1 MTKQA
6 CIYLL
11 LFLLLG
17 GASAGC
23 FGCFGSDDDSS
34 QTAAEDDD
42 EDEDDSAE
50 DLADAGRQVQDAL
63 KGVLGGGDVEG
74 AVDFRDLRDV
84 LPGED
89 DISGMSRVDS
99 KGERT
104 KFMGMEI
111 STAEV
116 VFEGEGRLTFSAI
129 DLGTLTEL
137 ARLGYAAWLRTELD
151 RENDR
156 GFERTGKT
164 RIGGKEY
171 PYYEKFQSSDG
182 DRGSCEIQLWVAERF
197 IVKVEGRNVE
207 MDQCEDGRDEINFRK
222 LDSMKDERTSDD

>member
-11 LFLLLG
+11 LFLLMG

-23 FGCFGSDDDSS
+23 FGCFGGADDDASEAVEEDDDSG
-34 QTAAEDDD
+34 
-42 EDEDDSAE
+42 DEDDPAK

-84 LPGED
+84 LPGGD

-116 VFEGEGRLTFSAI
+116 VFEGDGRLTFSAI

-137 ARLGYAAWLRTELD
+137 ARLG
-151 RENDR
+151 
-156 GFERTGKT
+156 
-164 RIGGKEY
+164 
-171 PYYEKFQSSDG
+171 
-182 DRGSCEIQLWVAERF
+182 
-197 IVKVEGRNVE
+197 
-207 MDQCEDGRDEINFRK
+207 
-222 LDSMKDERTSDD
+222 